1 MIYVDTSVFVALCTT
16 ELKSDDVAKWYVNS
30 SAKMI
35 SSTWA
40 FTEFS
45 SALSLKVRTSQITE
59 KQIREAWKKFD
70 GLCQNDIE
78 LLPIESKVYYSAGI
92 LVVNSKSNLR
102 AGDALHLAVA
112 KQLKSKSLA
121 TLDKVL
127 ARNAGNVKI
136 QAILI

>member
-16 ELKSDDVAKWYVNS
+16 ELKSDDVAKWYINS

-45 SALSLKVRTSQITE
+45 SALSLKVRTGQITE
-59 KQIREAWKKFD
+59 KQSREAWKKFD

-78 LLPIESKVYYSAGI
+78 LLPIENKVYYSAGI
-92 LVVNSKSNLR
+92 LVVDSKSNLR

-112 KQLKSKSLA
+112 KQHKSKSLA

-127 ARNAGNVKI
+127 AKNANSVKI
-136 QAILI
+136 QAVLI

>member
-1 MIYVDTSVFVALCTT
+1 MIYVDTSVFVALCIK
-16 ELKSDDVAKWYVNS
+16 EQKSDDVAKWYTNS
-30 SAKMI
+30 SAKLI

-45 SALSLKVRTSQITE
+45 SALSLKVRTGQITE
-59 KQIREAWKKFD
+59 KQSREAWKKFD

-78 LLPIESKVYYSAGI
+78 LLPIENKVYYSAGI
-92 LVVNSKSNLR
+92 LVVDSKSNLR

-127 ARNAGNVKI
+127 AKNANSVKI
-136 QAILI
+136 QAVLI

>member
-16 ELKSDDVAKWYVNS
+16 EPKSDDVAKWYINS

-45 SALSLKVRTSQITE
+45 SALSLKVRTGQITE
-59 KQIREAWKKFD
+59 KQSREAWKKFD

-78 LLPIESKVYYSAGI
+78 LLPIENKVYYSAGI
-92 LVVNSKSNLR
+92 LVIGSKSNLR

-127 ARNAGNVKI
+127 AKNASNVKI
-136 QAILI
+136 QAVLI